1 MARPT
6 REHLNHTLGCVEQ
19 LFYDFPDE
27 EAAWTTL
34 YYLADFLLWVN
45 VEIAAAR
52 QATGWGQGSQR
63 SPLGGGGIATH
74 TIGRHGLNRP
84 VEDRLD
90 WGTDPAED
98 YDELGEKA
106 YRRQRGGEE
115 QPPVEPADRLYQ
127 NLKRIRRN
135 WYRDLGGKVRGMR
148 NDAISAANWPH
159 RTTDDDAVSGSPGS

>member
-6 REHLNHTLGCVEQ
+6 SEHLHHTLGCVEQ

-27 EAAWTTL
+27 EAAWTTV

-45 VEIAAAR
+45 TELKAAR
-52 QATGWGQGSQR
+52 DAAGFGQGAER
-63 SPLGGGGIATH
+63 SPLGGGTIGAH

-84 VEDRLD
+84 TEERIDF
-90 WGTDPAED
+90 GTDDED
-98 YDELGEKA
+98 EANGAKPRRRGNPDADLPDVEL
-106 YRRQRGGEE
+106 
-115 QPPVEPADRLYQ
+115 ADRTYQ

-159 RTTDDDAVSGSPGS
+159 RSADDDAVSGSPGN